1 MKFAAL
7 LLLFLLACA
16 QEPLT
21 AEQDTYKE
29 ICLANEHQWM
39 KMSEMKEGMMTGK
52 PCYGCMPD
60 EKTHICAQ
68 NEYEVYAK

>member
-1 MKFAAL
+1 MKLTAL
-7 LLLFLLACA
+7 FLLFLFACA

-21 AEQDTYKE
+21 AGQEAFKE
-29 ICLANEHQWM
+29 ICQSKGHQWM

-60 EKTHICAQ
+60 EKTHICAKT
-68 NEYEVYAK
+68 EYEAYLK

>member
-1 MKFAAL
+1 MKTTAL
-7 LLLFLLACA
+7 LLLLLIACA

-21 AEQDTYKE
+21 SEQTTFKE
-29 ICLANEHQWM
+29 MCIAKGHQWM

-60 EKTHICAQ
+60 EKTHICTQ
-68 NEYEVYAK
+68 TEYEEYIK